1 INFTFY
7 LDGLSLLFVLLISGI
22 GTLVVFYSIFYLT
35 KQEKLTHFYIFLL
48 LFMTAMLG
56 SVLSDNVFVLYTF
69 WEFTSIS
76 SFLLIG
82 FWHYKE
88 RSRYG
93 ALKSMLITVF
103 GGLSLFGGFIV
114 LSSLAGTTS
123 IRGMIDQI
131 DTIANSPYFTLSL
144 IFIVLGA
151 FTKSAQFP
159 FHIWLPD
166 AMEAPTPVSAY
177 LHSATMVKA
186 GI

>member
-1 INFTFY
+1 
-7 LDGLSLLFVLLISGI
+7 
-22 GTLVVFYSIFYLT
+22 
-35 KQEKLTHFYIFLL
+35 
-48 LFMTAMLG
+48 MTAMLG
-56 SVLSDNVFVLYTF
+56 VVLSDNVFVLYSF
-69 WEFTSIS
+69 WELTSIS

-82 FWHYKE
+82 YWNDKE

-103 GGLSLFGGFIV
+103 GGLSMLGGFIL
-114 LSSLAGTTS
+114 LSIITNTTS
-123 IRGMIDQI
+123 IQAMIEQADVI
-131 DTIANSPYFTLSL
+131 LSSDYFGWILAL
-144 IFIVLGA
+144 VLLGA

-186 GI
+186 GIFFSCPL